1 MKINQIITAMI
12 SLLLCSIGFADDKS
26 ATTYV
31 VGMTGVT

>member
-1 MKINQIITAMI
+1 MKRTKFIAVFIT
-12 SLLLCSIGFADDKS
+12 LLLASFGLAEDKA

>member
-1 MKINQIITAMI
+1 MKNLIAILIMALGLST
-12 SLLLCSIGFADDKS
+12 GFADDDVK

>member
-1 MKINQIITAMI
+1 MKIAHILTAMI
-12 SLLLCSIGFADDKS
+12 SLLLCSLGLAEDKS